1 MIETAA
7 AVQAPP
13 RPRPQLHQ
21 PGFLREVLETLVLIG
36 AIYAL
41 VNLATV
47 RFFID
52 GPSMQPNFYAG
63 QFLVVNR
70 MSYMLGAPDRGDVVV
85 FNAPG
90 NGPDDPPL
98 IKRLIGLPGETVEI
112 RATLVYVNGDLLDE
126 PYIKESCSD
135 SRCRDASWTLGP
147 NEYFFMGD
155 NRNNSKDSRVFGPV
169 PRDRIVGEAF
179 LRYWPPPD
187 WVIVEHYRFPEPST

>member
-1 MIETAA
+1 MIEMSPR
-7 AVQAPP
+7 AVA
-13 RPRPQLHQ
+13 RPTLRHQ
-21 PGFLREVLETLVLIG
+21 GFLREILETLVLIA

-63 QFLVVNR
+63 QFLVVSR
-70 MSYMLGAPDRGDVVV
+70 IHYLLRDPQRGEIVV

-98 IKRLIGLPGETVEI
+98 IKRLIGMPGDTVEI
-112 RATLVYVNGDLLDE
+112 RDTKVYVNGVERQE
-126 PYIKESCSD
+126 PYIKEACLET
-135 SRCRDASWTLGP
+135 RCRNEQWQLGP

-155 NRNNSKDSRVFGPV
+155 NRNNSRDSRAFGPV
-169 PRDRIVGEAF
+169 TRERIVGEAM

-187 WVIVEHYRFPEPST
+187 WGIVEHYRFPE